1 MMRDLVNK
9 YGPRKWSA
17 IASYLPG
24 RVGKQC
30 RERWQN
36 HLRPD
41 VNKGPWTTEEE
52 EMLVRL
58 HAEMG
63 NRWAEIAKLLP
74 GRTDNAVKNHWNGLQ
89 ATRKRKRD
97 KSDDEDDAAS
107 DDGENSKAP
116 KASPKTPKA
125 GWSLSSKGHAK
136 SLIKAMGATSEGEGE
151 GGSRD
156 NDSPVFE
163 ADPGPVRPGSRMGDA
178 KGVFGGEQLPGVGGG
193 HGTPV
198 AFEGNLRESE
208 GIKSPRPELSGR
220 STRSSSA
227 EDATAMLAAMLG

>member
-17 IASYLPG
+17 IASYLQG

-52 EMLVRL
+52 EMLVQL

-89 ATRKRKRD
+89 ATRKRK
-97 KSDDEDDAAS
+97 KPEEEDDAAS
-107 DDGENSKAP
+107 DDGEGNGKAP

-125 GWSLSSKGHAK
+125 GLLLTSKGHAK
-136 SLIKAMGATSEGEGE
+136 SLIKAMGATGEDE
-151 GGSRD
+151 GGSRN

-163 ADPGPVRPGSRMGDA
+163 GGDSGPVRPGSRVGGA
-178 KGVFGGEQLPGVGGG
+178 KGVGGGEKPSGVSGG

-208 GIKSPRPELSGR
+208 GIKSPRAELSGR

>member
-1 MMRDLVNK
+1 MMRNLVNK

-41 VNKGPWTTEEE
+41 VNKGPWTPEEE
-52 EMLVRL
+52 QRLVKL
-58 HAEMG
+58 HNEMG

-89 ATRKRKRD
+89 ATRKRKREGT
-97 KSDDEDDAAS
+97 KSESSGNEGRDRKKS
-107 DDGENSKAP
+107 
-116 KASPKTPKA
+116 SPKTPKL
-125 GWSLSSKGHAK
+125 SLSSKVRART
-136 SLIKAMGATSEGEGE
+136 LIEAMGDEA
-151 GGSRD
+151 SRD

-163 ADPGPVRPGSRMGDA
+163 QTSEPSRPGSRFGDKHTA
-178 KGVFGGEQLPGVGGG
+178 TRGLNKAGGM
-193 HGTPV
+193 PV
-198 AFEGNLRESE
+198 NFNGSVSKSV
-208 GIKSPRPELSGR
+208 GIKSPRPELA
-220 STRSSSA
+220 SSSA
-227 EDATAMLAAMLG
+227 VDAGDMLAAMRG